1 MNQERIGAF
10 ISELRKEKGMTQKEL
25 ADMIGVS
32 DKTISKWET
41 CRGIPDISYM
51 ESLCTSLGITMNEL
65 ISGERL
71 SDDAYSSKA
80 EENIMTLMN
89 ENAATKKSTTIAAI
103 IGAILL
109 IAAFALMMTAG
120 YGYDMLHSI
129 LFYLDLPSFIILSMM
144 SCGCVL
150 ISGKRDLAGI
160 LNILR
165 HVSVP
170 SGVIVFFITIVVI
183 LGNLDTPETLG
194 PNLAVA
200 ILSMIYA
207 TIEYLVV
214 VLIQSKKGQIN

>member
-1 MNQERIGAF
+1 MNQERIGTF
-10 ISELRKEKGMTQKEL
+10 ISELRKEHGMTQKEL
-25 ADMIGVS
+25 AERIGVS

-41 CRGIPDISYM
+41 GRGMPDMVYM
-51 ESLCTSLGITMNEL
+51 EPLCNVLGITMNEL
-65 ISGERL
+65 ISGEKL
-71 SDDAYSSKA
+71 SGDTYSAKA

-89 ENAATKKSTTIAAI
+89 ENVTTKKSNAIATI

-109 IAAFALMMTAG
+109 IVAFTLMMTAG

-214 VLIQSKKGQIN
+214 VLIQSKKGQID